1 MVLSFHDFEYF
12 HFIEEDQQ
20 TIAGE
25 MKPNAYL
32 MLLQQFQD
40 LGSAIQQNNSKS
52 IVWLYCSSVSIVV
65 LHCAF
70 NCKDMIVLQQ

>member
-40 LGSAIQQNNSKS
+40 FGSAIQQNNSKS

-65 LHCAF
+65 LRCAHT
-70 NCKDMIVLQQ
+70 CEKRVVWQ